1 MTSHKS
7 LSLSNHTSIIK
18 LPAANPPRHL
28 EIIKTD
34 KSDVHEH
41 AWAPLLW
48 APLARG
54 RLSTVAAWAGAGPG
68 LRAGENYAADRWSPI
83 PPWDFKLAVR
93 PGDLLSLPSY
103 PIITSHSTYNR
114 RKPLPEPRSRTPKS
128 QRASLFCSSALRNS
142 STFRRAGSSILF
154 GIPGSS
160 LLGTS
165 VPRKG
170 ARFDAGAEQ
179 RLATLRSGV
188 RRRCRW

>member
-1 MTSHKS
+1 MKLLRPTLQVYLYMSTPGPPLPGGACRPLQPGQEQDQVYGQARTTQPTVGARS
-7 LSLSNHTSIIK
+7 LPGISNSPSVLARVPIRRSWR
-18 LPAANPPRHL
+18 P
-28 EIIKTD
+28 
-34 KSDVHEH
+34 
-41 AWAPLLW
+41 
-48 APLARG
+48 PLATQ
-54 RLSTVAAWAGAGPG
+54 LPD
-68 LRAGENYAADRWSPI
+68 YHQ
-83 PPWDFKLAVR
+83 
-93 PGDLLSLPSY
+93 SLYLQPTKVS
-103 PIITSHSTYNR
+103 
-114 RKPLPEPRSRTPKS
+114 PEPRSRTPKS